1 MIAYS
6 IYTENMEVIET
17 PLAFFFL
24 KKGYNILEW
33 VSVFIKDMLEIS
45 VFLLSNTVW
54 QIQKMDES

>member
-17 PLAFFFL
+17 SLAFFFL